1 MTNGDNPNNSN
12 KRKWVPEIFY
22 EEGEEGLAG
31 NLPFVQ
37 IPDDKEMPGVL
48 FIFASKETGEHEP
61 GLDGEPVPI
70 VDLELH
76 QYCNM
81 GYLKDGLDLYSYNI
95 VRQCLG
101 LEPLED
107 AVTKGSTITQKIRE
121 NVQIDSGE

>member
-1 MTNGDNPNNSN
+1 MTNSNNGPDN
-12 KRKWVPEIFY
+12 KRKWVPEIMY
-22 EEGEEGLAG
+22 EEGEEGLSG

-37 IPDDKEMPGVL
+37 VPSDKEMPGVL
-48 FIFASKETGEHEP
+48 FIFASQDTGEFEP

-81 GYLKDGLDLYSYNI
+81 AYLKEGLDEFSYNI

-101 LEPLED
+101 LDPLNQ
-107 AVTKGSTITQKIRE
+107 AAQKGAEITQKIRE
-121 NVQIDSGE
+121 KVQNDL